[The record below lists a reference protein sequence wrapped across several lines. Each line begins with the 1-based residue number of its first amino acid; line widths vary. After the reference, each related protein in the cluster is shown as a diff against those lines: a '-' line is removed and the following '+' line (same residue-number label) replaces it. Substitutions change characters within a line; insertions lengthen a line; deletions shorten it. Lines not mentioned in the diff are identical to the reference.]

1 MRNLSN
7 KEREKL
13 SSEIAG
19 LESLDLNQLRARWK
33 LLYEIEAPPHLS
45 RDWLRRA
52 VAYRI
57 QENVLGG
64 LRPATRRL
72 LERVA
77 EDAGV
82 RKPSRVVPT
91 RKVGPNT
98 ILIREWGGTRHEV
111 TVVENGVM
119 FRGKRYRSLS
129 QVARMITGSQWS
141 GPLFFGLK
149 APAKEEGNG
158 ARR

>member
-1 MRNLSN
+1 MRNLSD

-13 SSEIAG
+13 SAEIAG
-19 LESLDLNQLRARWK
+19 LESLDLNQLRAQWK
-33 LLYEIEAPPHLS
+33 LLYDIEAPPHLS

-64 LRPATRRL
+64 LKLATRRL

-77 EDAGV
+77 EDARV
-82 RKPSRVVPT
+82 HKPTKVVQT
-91 RKVGPNT
+91 RKIGPST

-149 APAKEEGNG
+149 SPAKEAGNG
-158 ARR
+158 ARQ